1 MSNHYGRYYTN
12 ISQLPASAPTGWYT
26 FYNKT
31 HRQYVPV
38 YVDQDYDG
46 GGWVCV
52 IANRRYTAGMHNLT
66 YDNAINTP
74 NYRTEPSSD
83 DATNTAVAAPDTYNK
98 DLTDYNILIGLKFWD
113 MFGGRH
119 ASGKI
124 SIAQYA
130 ASTNGIQLNDTGNH
144 SERSRWYFTNFDSG
158 TYWRS
163 SGTGFTSNEVG
174 STSPGMYSYHFAN
187 RYSMTTYDADHDA
200 HGAANCATYYN
211 NNPFW
216 YGACWSGNQF
226 AGGGHVDGP
235 YWTSSDGGNSRQYGA
250 VYIK

>member
-1 MSNHYGRYYTN
+1 MGNHYGLYYTD

-52 IANRRYTAGMHNLT
+52 LANRRYTAGMHNLT
-66 YDNAINTP
+66 YDNAVNTP

-83 DATNTAVAAPDTYNK
+83 DATNTTVAAPDTYNK
-98 DLTDYNILIGLKFWD
+98 DLTDYNIFIGLKFWD

-124 SIAQYA
+124 SIAQYVA
-130 ASTNGIQLNDTGNH
+130 GTNGIELSTTGSH
-144 SERSRWYFTNFDSG
+144 TFRSRWYFTNFDSG
-158 TYWRS
+158 NYWKS
-163 SGTGFTSNEVG
+163 TGTGWTGNEVG
-174 STSPGMYSYHFAN
+174 STSPGMYSYHFSNAFKL
-187 RYSMTTYDADHDA
+187 STYDADHDLNA
-200 HGAANCATYYN
+200 GNCSTYYN

-216 YGACWSGNQF
+216 YGSCWSGNQF
-226 AGGGHVDGP
+226 AGGGYVDSS

>member
-1 MSNHYGRYYTN
+1 MSNHYGRYYTD

-66 YDNAINTP
+66 YDDVINTP
-74 NYRTEPSSD
+74 NYRTEPSSNNG
-83 DATNTAVAAPDTYNK
+83 TNTTVAAPDTYNE

-124 SIAQYA
+124 SIAQYI
-130 ASTNGIQLNDTGNH
+130 TNTGNGIKLSTTGSH
-144 SERSRWYFTNFDSG
+144 TFRSRWYFTNFDSG
-158 TYWRS
+158 NYWKS
-163 SGTGFTSNEVG
+163 TGTGFTSNEVG

-187 RYSMTTYDADHDA
+187 AYSMTTYDADHDV
-200 HGAANCATYYN
+200 HGGNCATFYN

-235 YWTSSDGGNSRQYGA
+235 YWSGSSLSYQYGA

>member
-1 MSNHYGRYYTN
+1 MSNHYGRYYTD
-12 ISQLPASAPTGWYT
+12 ISHLPASAPTGWYA

-52 IANRRYTAGMHNLT
+52 LANRRYTAGMHNLT
-66 YDNAINTP
+66 YDNAVNTP

-83 DATNTAVAAPDTYNK
+83 DATNTTVAAPDTYNK
-98 DLTDYNILIGLKFWD
+98 DLTDYNIFIGLKFWD

-124 SIAQYA
+124 SIAQYI
-130 ASTNGIQLNDTGNH
+130 TNTGNGIELNDTGNH
-144 SERSRWYFTNFDSG
+144 TFRSRWYFTNFDSG
-158 TYWRS
+158 DYWKS
-163 SGTGFTSNEVG
+163 TGTGWTGNEVG

-187 RYSMTTYDADHDA
+187 AYKLTTYDADHDVYA
-200 HGAANCATYYN
+200 PANCATLYN

-235 YWTSSDGGNSRQYGA
+235 YWSGSGTSYQYGA

>member
-1 MSNHYGRYYTN
+1 MSNHYGLYYTD

-31 HRQYVPV
+31 YRQYVPV

-52 IANRRYTAGMHNLT
+52 LANRRYTAGMNNLT
-66 YDNAINTP
+66 YDNAVNTP

-83 DATNTAVAAPDTYNK
+83 DATNTTVAAPDTYNK
-98 DLTDYNILIGLKFWD
+98 DLTDYNIFIGLKFWD

-124 SIAQYA
+124 SIAQYVA
-130 ASTNGIQLNDTGNH
+130 GTNGIELSTTGSH
-144 SERSRWYFTNFDSG
+144 TFRSRWYFTNFDSG
-158 TYWRS
+158 NYWKS
-163 SGTGFTSNEVG
+163 TGTGWTGNEVG
-174 STSPGMYSYHFAN
+174 STSPGMYSYHFSNA
-187 RYSMTTYDADHDA
+187 YSMTTYDADHDVW
-200 HGAANCATYYN
+200 GGNCSTNYN

-216 YGACWSGNQF
+216 YGGCWSGNQF
-226 AGGGHVDGP
+226 AGGGYVDGP
-235 YWTSSDGGNSRQYGA
+235 YWSGSSTAYQYGA

>member
-1 MSNHYGRYYTN
+1 MSNHYGRYYTD

-52 IANRRYTAGMHNLT
+52 LANRRYTAGMHNLT
-66 YDNAINTP
+66 WENAVNTP
-74 NYRTEPSSD
+74 NYRTEPSSNNG
-83 DATNTAVAAPDTYNK
+83 TNTTVAAPDTYNE
-98 DLTDYNILIGLKFWD
+98 DLTDYNIFIGVKFWD

-130 ASTNGIQLNDTGNH
+130 ASTNGIELNDTGNH

-158 TYWRS
+158 NYWKS
-163 SGTGFTSNEVG
+163 TGTGFTSNEVG

-187 RYSMTTYDADHDA
+187 AYSMTTYDADHDV
-200 HGAANCATYYN
+200 HGANCATYYN

-235 YWTSSDGGNSRQYGA
+235 YWTSSNSSNSRQYGA